1 MSKVHE
7 DDYGGDPF
15 PALQAGDLP
24 SDRVKVTIL
33 EADPHVDF
41 GEGKA
46 ACVLVYREFPDKK
59 HRINKTGVK
68 HLIRGIGDES
78 EDWLGRKIMI
88 EKIKTTDARTREA
101 VVSVWVSP
109 SDDWPATRSATRS
122 KKGKGKK

>member
-15 PALQAGDLP
+15 PALRAGDLP

-41 GEGKA
+41 GDGKS

-59 HRINKTGVK
+59 HRVNKTGVK
-68 HLIRGIGDES
+68 HLLRGIGDES
-78 EDWLGRKIMI
+78 DDWVTRKITI
-88 EKIKTTDARTREA
+88 EKVKTTDARDGSLVT
-101 VVSVWVSP
+101 SVWIAP
-109 SDDWPATRSATRS
+109 PEDWPTVRRPVTRP
-122 KKGKGKK
+122 KKGGKK